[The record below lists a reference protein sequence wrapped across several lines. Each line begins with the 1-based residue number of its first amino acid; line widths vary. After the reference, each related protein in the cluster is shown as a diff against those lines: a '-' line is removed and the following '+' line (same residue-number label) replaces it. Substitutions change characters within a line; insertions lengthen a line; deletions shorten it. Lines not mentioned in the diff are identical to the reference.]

1 MTLPSET
8 WTVTNQHYLA
18 ATLMVL
24 KAALVERVQAID
36 ASLDLE
42 GITDLSLD
50 TAQQQL
56 QAAESAL
63 PAPAALQRLCDV
75 CRLTSFERDTL
86 LLCAG
91 MELDATF
98 APLFA
103 AMQGDP
109 QRHYPTFGLALG
121 NLAEPNWAA
130 LSPSGP
136 LRFWQLLEVGPGRA
150 LTLSPLR
157 IDERVLNFLTG
168 IHHLDAQLFGL
179 VKPLTGSE
187 SALATLVPSHQA
199 LAEQLAQ
206 TWTQAKHLSGTIPTL
221 QLSGGDSRDRRT
233 IAQAAAA
240 QLGLNTHA
248 MATTALPTA
257 PIDLNALARRWRR
270 EAIFSQSALL
280 LEWEMGSAGDGAI
293 PTALSQFLEDVDSPV
308 ILSTAARQ
316 HLPKH
321 TLVSFD
327 VAYPTP
333 PEQQQLWQSIL
344 GEDAT
349 TINGEVSQLVSQF
362 NLNRTLI
369 HSAYLSALA
378 NASSSPHL
386 RSAELTSKPIP
397 QALWHACRTQ
407 ARPHMDAHAQRLVA
421 KATWDDLILPDA
433 EKGVLHE
440 MAAHLRQRTRV
451 YQDWGF
457 ADQGSRGLGITALFS
472 GASGTGKTLAAEVLA
487 AELQLDLYKI
497 DLSAIVSKYIG
508 ETEKNLSQVFDA
520 AETGGAIL
528 LFDEADALFGKRNDV
543 KDSHDRYANI
553 EVSYLLQRM
562 EAYRG
567 LAILTTNL
575 PDAIDRAFLR
585 RIRFIVQ
592 FPFPDVAQRTQIWQ
606 RMFPP
611 QTPTDGLD
619 FRKLARL
626 NVAGG
631 NIRNIT
637 LNAAFLAADAN
648 EPVQMKHLLRATQSE
663 YSKLDRPITDA
674 EIRGWVTTP
683 SLASPM

>member
-1 MTLPSET
+1 MTPSHS
-8 WTVTNQHYLA
+8 WPVANQQYLA

-24 KAALVERVQAID
+24 KSALITRVQTID
-36 ASLDLE
+36 ASLDLQ
-42 GITDLSLD
+42 GIMYLPLPE
-50 TAQQQL
+50 AEQAL
-56 QAAESAL
+56 QATAAAL
-63 PAPAALQRLCDV
+63 PAPAALQTLGNL
-75 CRLTSFERDTL
+75 CRLTPFERDSL

-103 AMQGDP
+103 ALQGDP
-109 QRHYPTFGLALG
+109 QRNYPTFSLALG

-130 LSPSGP
+130 LSPNGP
-136 LRFWQLLEVGPGRA
+136 LRYWQLLEVGPGRA

-157 IDERVLNFLTG
+157 IDERVLNYLTG
-168 IHHLDAQLFGL
+168 IHHLDAQLLGL
-179 VKPLTGSE
+179 VKPLTPSE
-187 SALATLVPSHQA
+187 NILATLVPSHQT
-199 LAEQLAQ
+199 LAQQLAH
-206 TWTQAKHLSGTIPTL
+206 TWSQAKQLGSAIPIL
-221 QLSGGDSRDRRT
+221 QVCGGDSRDRRA

-240 QLGLNTHA
+240 ELGLNTHVMNA
-248 MATTALPTA
+248 SSLPTTA
-257 PIDLNALARRWRR
+257 IDINTLARRWRR
-270 EAIFSQSALL
+270 EAIFSQSILL
-280 LEWEMGSAGDGAI
+280 LAWETRSASEAAI
-293 PTALSQFLEDVDSPV
+293 AASLAQFLEDLDSPV
-308 ILSTAARQ
+308 ILSATDRQ
-316 HLPKH
+316 HLPKQ

-333 PEQQQLWQSIL
+333 QEQQQLWQSIL
-344 GEDAT
+344 GDEADSL
-349 TINGEVSQLVSQF
+349 NGEVQQLVSQF

-369 HSAYLSALA
+369 HSAHLSALA
-378 NASSSPHL
+378 PSLPGSPA
-386 RSAELTSKPIP
+386 RS
-397 QALWHACRTQ
+397 LWHACRTQ
-407 ARPHMDAHAQRLVA
+407 ARPQMDAHAQRLA
-421 KATWDDLILPDA
+421 SKANWEDLILPTSQKA
-433 EKGVLHE
+433 ILHE
-440 MAAHLRQRTRV
+440 IAAHLRQRSKV
-451 YQDWGF
+451 YRTWGF
-457 ADQGSRGLGITALFS
+457 AAQGSRGLGITALFA

-497 DLSAIVSKYIG
+497 DLSSVISKYIG
-508 ETEKNLSQVFDA
+508 ETEKNLAKVFNA
-520 AETGGAIL
+520 AEMGGAIL

-592 FPFPDVAQRTQIWQ
+592 FPFPDVEQRTQIWQ
-606 RMFPP
+606 RMFPS
-611 QTPTDGLD
+611 QTPTENLD

-637 LNAAFLAADAN
+637 LNAAFLAADAD

-663 YSKLDRPITDA
+663 YNKLERSVTDA
-674 EIRGWVTTP
+674 EVRGWVSIP
-683 SLASPM
+683 P